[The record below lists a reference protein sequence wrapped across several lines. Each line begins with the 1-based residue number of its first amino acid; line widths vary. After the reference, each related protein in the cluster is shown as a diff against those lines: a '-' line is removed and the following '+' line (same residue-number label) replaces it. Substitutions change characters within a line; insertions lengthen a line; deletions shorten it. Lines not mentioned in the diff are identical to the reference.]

1 MSTLVTDVRNI
12 SSENGEEFCYLVE
25 CIDNMKNNPDKENI
39 ESALE
44 SIKKILFR
52 CFDIKCKITVLDT
65 DTDSNFFG
73 FNIYPD
79 TKICRKM
86 IDLIIDD
93 NNKHLDEV
101 RDIWKDNSDWVIEID
116 SKILKDI
123 SRPFSGRQLAVM
135 LLYEI
140 DRICFNFDIVE
151 KTYSTIRKSLIS
163 LPFVVYNIAKSSF
176 CRNVYIIPFIRIC
189 GYKNFTTKLSEDCL
203 IYNSEYLRKSY
214 ISLISDI
221 LRYYGTTELIDKNP
235 YKMEEELIININ
247 WIFTGIN
254 DLKITFGTLKDLI
267 MKQITIEKS
276 FYIKNVLISIYQL
289 FASYDKTSIITEAH
303 KLGNNVSPKALEYA
317 DNKALNETLR
327 KVKQVQ
333 ESCNVDRITRKECM
347 DYIKKLRAV
356 EILYI
361 EVNNKTLDIETI
373 HDYLS
378 KAEKMKRRIEE
389 AILYNKNINC
399 TDDEI
404 QKLEYL
410 KNRLSEI
417 IIKLIKNLGEFNSK
431 FKYNPIFRFFNIVDH
446 LFLG

>member
-12 SSENGEEFCYLVE
+12 SSETGEEFCYLVE
-25 CIDNMKNNPDKENI
+25 CIDNMKNNPEKENM
-39 ESALE
+39 EKSLDC
-44 SIKKILFR
+44 IKKILFR
-52 CFDIKCKITVLDT
+52 CFDIKCKMTILDT
-65 DTDSNFFG
+65 DLDREFFG

-79 TKICRKM
+79 TKLCRKL

-101 RDIWKDNSDWVIEID
+101 RDLWKDNEDWIIEID
-116 SKILKDI
+116 SKIIKDL
-123 SRPFSGRQLAVM
+123 SKPFSSREIAVM

-163 LPFVVYNIAKSSF
+163 LPFVVYNIAKSAF

-189 GYKNFTTKLSEDCL
+189 GYKNFTTKLSEDSL
-203 IYNSEYLRKSY
+203 IYNSEFLRKSY
-214 ISLISDI
+214 VSLISDI
-221 LRYYGTTELIDKNP
+221 LRYYGTTSLIDKNP
-235 YKMEEELIININ
+235 IKMEEDLIININ

-303 KLGNNVSPKALEYA
+303 KMGNNVSPKALAHA
-317 DNKALNETLR
+317 DEAALKLTLS
-327 KVKQVQ
+327 KVKKVQ
-333 ESCNVDRITRKECM
+333 ESCEYPKVTRKECIE
-347 DYIKKLRAV
+347 YIHKLRAI
-356 EILYI
+356 EILNI
-361 EVNNKTLDIETI
+361 EVNNKTLDLDTI
-373 HDYLS
+373 HDYIR
-378 KAEKMKRRIEE
+378 KATTMKRGIEE
-389 AILYNKNINC
+389 AILYKEQINC
-399 TDDEI
+399 TDDELN
-404 QKLEYL
+404 KLSYL
-410 KNRLSEI
+410 ESKLSTI
-417 IIKLIKNLGEFNSK
+417 LTKLYKQLTELHKSFHYK
-431 FKYNPIFRFFNIVDH
+431 PIFRFFNIVDR